1 MNLRWRSETNSLTV
15 SLLSLYW
22 WTQPK
27 TSTTTHSHRAPVQ
40 EEPVDIVGHRGACG
54 HAPENTLKSFA
65 RAIELGCQRVEM
77 DVYVSADLIPVV
89 IHDPTLDRTT
99 DGKGPVAAMTFA
111 QLKQLDAGDGEKIPS
126 LAEVMHLCRG
136 RVAIQVELKGRGSPA
151 LVARQI
157 EEPWGRH
164 NVVITSFE
172 LSLLDE
178 FSRILPALPLG
189 LLNKNPTLDMIA
201 IALERRH
208 QWICPRF
215 DIVDG
220 DLVGRAHEARLFV
233 YAYHVNDPQAG
244 ARLIGWHLD
253 AIGTDHPEMV
263 ANLLLAQPHAIRGTK
278 RK

>member
-1 MNLRWRSETNSLTV
+1 M
-15 SLLSLYW
+15 
-22 WTQPK
+22 
-27 TSTTTHSHRAPVQ
+27 
-40 EEPVDIVGHRGACG
+40 DIVGHRGACG

-111 QLKQLDAGDGEKIPS
+111 QLKQLDAGDGERIPS

-136 RVAIQVELKGRGSPA
+136 RVAIQVELKGQGSPA
-151 LVARQI
+151 LVAKQI
-157 EEPWGRH
+157 EEPWGCH

-172 LSLLDE
+172 LPLLDE
-178 FSRILPALPLG
+178 FSRILPAIPMG

-215 DIVDG
+215 DIVDQ
-220 DLVGRAHEARLFV
+220 DLVGRAHEAALLI
-233 YAYHVNDPQAG
+233 YAYHVNDRQTT
-244 ARLIGWHLD
+244 ARLIGWRVD

-263 ANLLLAQPHAIRGTK
+263 ANILLAKPHAAPEEE